1 MKLLNLNAGN
11 WLKFARQRLKNTQD
25 GGLTAQVILAHVLGK
40 SREFILA
47 HPEYALEEEQLE
59 HLENLIT
66 RLERGEP
73 LAYLTGKREFYGLT
87 FWVSPAVLIPRP
99 ETELLVEKALGWLK
113 RNPNRRRAADVG
125 SGSGCIAGTLAYHVP
140 DLKCVTVERS
150 WPALQIARQNFEKLQ
165 VSHRVYAMLGN
176 LMDAVGGM
184 FDLVCANLPYIPT
197 KELAQLAVSRFE
209 PWLALDGGYDGLD
222 WIAALLED
230 SKRWLAKSGLLLLE
244 IEAGQAE
251 KVAQLVHLNLPTA
264 KIEVIHDLQGL
275 PRLVWVERD
284 LS

>member
-1 MKLLNLNAGN
+1 MKLLNHNAGD
-11 WLKFARQRLKNTQD
+11 WLKFARQRLKNTED

-47 HPEYALEEEQLE
+47 HPEYVLEEEQLE

-165 VSHRVYAMLGN
+165 VSHRVYVILGN

-197 KELAQLAVSRFE
+197 NELAQLAVSRFE

-230 SKRWLAKSGLLLLE
+230 SKSWLAKGGLLLLE

>member
-1 MKLLNLNAGN
+1 MKLLNHNAGD
-11 WLKFARQRLKNTQD
+11 WLKFARQRLKNTED

-47 HPEYALEEEQLE
+47 HPEYVLEGEQLE

-73 LAYLTGKREFYGLT
+73 LAYLIGKQEFFGLT
-87 FWVSPAVLIPRP
+87 YLVSPAVLIPRP

-165 VSHRVYAMLGN
+165 VPHRVYAMLGN

-184 FDLVCANLPYIPT
+184 FDLVCANLPYIPA

-230 SKRWLAKSGLLLLE
+230 SKRWLAKGGLLLLE

>member
-1 MKLLNLNAGN
+1 MKLLNHNAGD
-11 WLKFARQRLKNTQD
+11 WLKFARQRLKNTED

-47 HPEYALEEEQLE
+47 HPEYVLEEEQLE

-165 VSHRVYAMLGN
+165 VSHRVYVMLGN

-222 WIAALLED
+222 WIAALIED